1 MNQPALG
8 PGKEIRM
15 PDIVMR
21 DWRSA
26 DEAEILR
33 LNAEAES
40 VLSPM
45 DDDRF
50 AALRQMCCLLKV
62 AEIGGRVVGFL
73 MGFSDGAGYDSV
85 NYRWFAS
92 RLQRFLYID
101 RVVVTKEL
109 RGSGL
114 GRRFYVE
121 AERWAAAH
129 ELCWLAAEVDVQ
141 PPNTASLGFH
151 QRLAF
156 VEVGRQEAGSGKQVS
171 LQVRSIRPPG
181 VVSMG

>member
-1 MNQPALG
+1 
-8 PGKEIRM
+8 M
-15 PDIVMR
+15 PDIVLR

-33 LNAEAES
+33 LNAESES

-50 AALRQMCCLLKV
+50 AALRQMCCLLTV

-101 RVVVTKEL
+101 RVVIAQEL
-109 RGSGL
+109 RGTGL
-114 GRRFYVE
+114 GRGFYTE

-129 ELCWLAAEVDVQ
+129 KLHWLAAEVDLQ
-141 PPNTASLGFH
+141 PPNTISLGFH

-156 VEVGRQEAGSGKQVS
+156 VEVGRQVAGNGKQVS
-171 LQVRSIRPPG
+171 LQVRSISPPG
-181 VVSMG
+181 IASEG

>member
-1 MNQPALG
+1 M
-8 PGKEIRM
+8 
-15 PDIVMR
+15 VVR

-26 DEAEILR
+26 DKADILR
-33 LNAEAES
+33 LNAESES

-50 AALRQMCCLLKV
+50 AALLSMCCLLKV

-101 RVVVTKEL
+101 RVVVAKEL
-109 RGSGL
+109 RGAGL
-114 GRRFYVE
+114 GRRFYTE
-121 AERWAAAH
+121 AERWAAEQ
-129 ELCWLAAEVDVQ
+129 ELHWLAAEVDVQ

-156 VEVGRQEAGSGKQVS
+156 VEVGRQAAGNGKQVS
-171 LQVRSIRPPG
+171 LQVRSISPPG
-181 VVSMG
+181 AASEG

>member
-1 MNQPALG
+1 MPSTVLRHWQP
-8 PGKEIRM
+8 
-15 PDIVMR
+15 
-21 DWRSA
+21 A
-26 DEAEILR
+26 DEADILG
-33 LNAEAES
+33 LNAESES

-50 AALRQMCCLLKV
+50 AALRSMCCLLKV
-62 AEIGGRVVGFL
+62 AETDDRVVGFL

-101 RVVVTKEL
+101 RVVITQEL
-109 RGSGL
+109 RGTGL
-114 GRRFYVE
+114 GRRFYTE
-121 AERWAAAH
+121 AERWAAARKLH
-129 ELCWLAAEVDVQ
+129 WLAAEVDLQ

-156 VEVGRQEAGSGKQVS
+156 VEVGRQVAGNGKQVS
-171 LQVRSIRPPG
+171 LQVRSISPRG
-181 VVSMG
+181 AASEG